1 MSSEK
6 DEKQSGPPK
15 SDEEFDAW
23 WPFDDGDLD
32 EFEREIEESLQDYEP
47 VPDPHHEVKKIRAAE
62 MARRTLAKEH
72 PGRMTEEQEQQLP
85 PGLLAYW
92 RGEAPTPYT
101 DPTGWA
107 EFVDTAVGDYD
118 IVWLASSDTD
128 QRGQID
134 TATVAN
140 GDSRMV
146 LPTAIPN
153 RLYFGDNLDILRQY
167 VPDESVDLIYL
178 DPPFNSNATYNILF
192 RERSGEES
200 AAQITAFEDT
210 WHWGW
215 ESETAFQEVVTRWP
229 GKVGSL
235 LTALRQFLG
244 QNDMM
249 AYLTMMAQR
258 MIELHRVL
266 KPTGSIYLHCDP
278 TASHYL
284 KLLLDAVFGAENFRN
299 EIVWKRTYSHNDPKR
314 YGRISD
320 SLLFYTKSGVYT
332 WNTQYLPYAED
343 YVNKFYR
350 NEDEGGKFQSVTLTG
365 PGVRDGESGEQ
376 WRGYN
381 PTDSGRHWSVPR
393 RIIRSIAGEA
403 GLNLSINERLDLLDE
418 HGYIYWPP
426 NGDAPRLKQYL
437 REMSGVPVQNIW
449 TDVDRLSA
457 HDRERLG
464 YPTQKPE
471 ALLERIISASSNEG
485 DVVLDPFC
493 GCGTAT
499 VAAERLNRRWIGID
513 ITHLAITLVRHRLHD
528 SFGDDLRPYE
538 IVGQPTDSGSAAALA
553 EQDRYQFEWWA
564 LGLVDAR
571 PANDMR
577 RGADAGVDGYINFF
591 DDASGKPKRIIAQV
605 KSGHVNRGMI
615 ATLKG
620 DMEREKAEIGV
631 FITLQPP
638 TEPMRQEALSAGIYT
653 PEHFPDQQ
661 HPRVQI
667 LTIDE
672 LLAGAG
678 VSYPRGG
685 APATFRQAPRR
696 RRSQGRQSNLV

>member
-1 MSSEK
+1 MTS
-6 DEKQSGPPK
+6 
-15 SDEEFDAW
+15 A
-23 WPFDDGDLD
+23 
-32 EFEREIEESLQDYEP
+32 
-47 VPDPHHEVKKIRAAE
+47 PDV
-62 MARRTLAKEH
+62 
-72 PGRMTEEQEQQLP
+72 
-85 PGLLAYW
+85 
-92 RGEAPTPYT
+92 
-101 DPTGWA
+101 
-107 EFVDTAVGDYD
+107 V
-118 IVWLASSDTD
+118 
-128 QRGQID
+128 
-134 TATVAN
+134 
-140 GDSRMV
+140 
-146 LPTAIPN
+146 N

-178 DPPFNSNATYNILF
+178 DPPFNSNATYNVLF

-215 ESETAFQEVVTRWP
+215 ESEIAFQDVVTRGP
-229 GKVGSL
+229 DKVGSL
-235 LTALRQFLG
+235 LAALRQFLG

-258 MIELHRVL
+258 VIELHRVL

-284 KLLLDAVFGAENFRN
+284 KLLMDAVFDARNFRN
-299 EIVWKRTYSHNDPKR
+299 EIVWLRTMAKGLMSRQLPNNHDVILGYRKTGES
-314 YGRISD
+314 
-320 SLLFYTKSGVYT
+320 T
-332 WNTQYLPYAED
+332 WNVDATFQPYDEFSLDAKTASKYNHRD
-343 YVNKFYR
+343 PDGRLYQLDNLLNPNR
-350 NEDEGGKFQSVTLTG
+350 NRPNLTYEFLG
-365 PGVRDGESGEQ
+365 ITRVWRWTKERMQAAYDQGLVVQPRPGAV
-376 WRGYN
+376 
-381 PTDSGRHWSVPR
+381 
-393 RIIRSIAGEA
+393 
-403 GLNLSINERLDLLDE
+403 
-418 HGYIYWPP
+418 
-426 NGDAPRLKQYL
+426 PRLKRYL
-437 REMSGVPVQNIW
+437 DEQRGRPFGDVW
-449 TDVDRLSA
+449 TDIPPINSQA
-457 HDRERLG
+457 KERLG

-471 ALLERIISASSNEG
+471 ALLERIINASSNEG

-513 ITHLAITLVRHRLHD
+513 VTHLAITLVRHRLHD
-528 SFGDDLRPYE
+528 SFGDALRPFE
-538 IVGQPTDSGSAAALA
+538 IVGQPTDSGSATALA

-571 PANDMR
+571 PANDRR

-591 DDASGKPKRIIAQV
+591 DDTSGKPKRIIAQV

-620 DMEREKAEIGV
+620 DMEREKAQVGV
-631 FITLQPP
+631 FITLQPS

-696 RRSQGRQSNLV
+696 RRSQGQQTPLV

>member
-1 MSSEK
+1 MTTTSE
-6 DEKQSGPPK
+6 
-15 SDEEFDAW
+15 A
-23 WPFDDGDLD
+23 
-32 EFEREIEESLQDYEP
+32 
-47 VPDPHHEVKKIRAAE
+47 
-62 MARRTLAKEH
+62 
-72 PGRMTEEQEQQLP
+72 
-85 PGLLAYW
+85 
-92 RGEAPTPYT
+92 
-101 DPTGWA
+101 
-107 EFVDTAVGDYD
+107 
-118 IVWLASSDTD
+118 
-128 QRGQID
+128 
-134 TATVAN
+134 
-140 GDSRMV
+140 
-146 LPTAIPN
+146 PN

-178 DPPFNSNATYNILF
+178 DPPFNSNATYNVLF

-215 ESETAFQEVVTRWP
+215 ESETAFQDVVTRGP
-229 GKVGSL
+229 DKVGSL
-235 LTALRQFLG
+235 LAALRQFLG

-258 MIELHRVL
+258 MVELHRVL

-284 KLLLDAVFGAENFRN
+284 KLMMDAVFGAGGFRS
-299 EIVWKRTYSHNDPKR
+299 EIIWRRQSAHSDARN
-314 YGRISD
+314 YGSVHDTI
-320 SLLFYTKSGVYT
+320 LFYVKTDRFLWNQSFQPYETEYVEQYYRYTDADGRRFMSGD
-332 WNTQYLPYAED
+332 LGA
-343 YVNKFYR
+343 
-350 NEDEGGKFQSVTLTG
+350 
-365 PGVRDGESGEQ
+365 
-376 WRGYN
+376 
-381 PTDSGRHWSVPR
+381 
-393 RIIRSIAGEA
+393 A
-403 GLNLSINERLDLLDE
+403 GLQGGGYQYEWKGIERVWRVPVETMERLDSESRIFYTRNGIPRIKRYLDE
-418 HGYIYWPP
+418 AKG
-426 NGDAPRLKQYL
+426 N
-437 REMSGVPVQNIW
+437 PVQDVW
-449 TDVDRLSA
+449 TDVQSLRSW
-457 HDRERLG
+457 HQERLG

-471 ALLERIISASSNEG
+471 ALLERIINASSNEG
-485 DVVLDPFC
+485 DVILDPFC

-528 SFGDDLRPYE
+528 SFGDALRPFE

-571 PANDMR
+571 PANDKR

-591 DDASGKPKRIIAQV
+591 DDTSGKPKRIIVQV

-620 DMEREKAEIGV
+620 DMEREKAEVGV

-667 LTIDE
+667 LTIEE
-672 LLAGAG
+672 LLAGAA

-696 RRSQGRQSNLV
+696 RRSQGQQNTLV